1 MWEDTLKLDLEV
13 YLATMEILTITT
25 LEHHNRITLMEQ
37 ESLLLM
43 VDSEMEV
50 MEIHL
55 ILDS

>member
-1 MWEDTLKLDLEV
+1 MWEDTLKLDLEM
-13 YLATMEILTITT
+13 YLETMEILTITT
-25 LEHHNRITLMEQ
+25 LEHHNRITLMEPK
-37 ESLLLM
+37 SLLLM

>member
-1 MWEDTLKLDLEV
+1 
-13 YLATMEILTITT
+13 MEILTLTTLDHHNLITT
-25 LEHHNRITLMEQ
+25 VEQ

>member
-1 MWEDTLKLDLEV
+1 LKLDLEV

-25 LEHHNRITLMEQ
+25 LEHHNRITLMEPK
-37 ESLLLM
+37 SLLLM